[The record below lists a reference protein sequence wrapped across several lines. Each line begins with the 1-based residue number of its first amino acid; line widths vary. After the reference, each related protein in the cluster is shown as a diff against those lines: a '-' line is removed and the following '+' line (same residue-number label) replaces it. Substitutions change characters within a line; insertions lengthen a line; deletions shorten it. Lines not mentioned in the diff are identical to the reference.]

1 MRRTVP
7 LVAEACLLAAGA
19 AAQTPP
25 VGAEDAE
32 IVYPAVITPTRL
44 RQSVADVPGSVTV
57 ITADTLRRFGVISVP
72 DALRLVPGMAV
83 TRTVGPDYKI
93 SYHGTNI
100 LFPRRM
106 NVLIDGVS
114 VYSPAF
120 SEVLW
125 SQLPVAI
132 EDIDRIEVS
141 RGPNSASY
149 GPNSMLAVVNIV
161 TKHPKDVERG
171 FGAVTLGS
179 QSLAEGIAR
188 VGLSVGPTAISL
200 TADHYQDGGYDFI
213 SNDAFGHDSTRMNR
227 LNARSHTDLS
237 ETTSLEVQAALVR
250 GTNEVQF
257 GDSFQLSYPDKN
269 IEDVYVGALLTHQL
283 SPTAARRSSGD
294 GWRAEVGDIDSRVV
308 IAWGHGEDPPRIQCV
323 TEGLE
328 SLHRSRSARRQATA
342 RLEIL
347 TGKGTSLLRP
357 CGRWSSGR
365 GRHAHHHGKA
375 QKQCG
380 GLDPGKLGRL

>member
-1 MRRTVP
+1 
-7 LVAEACLLAAGA
+7 
-19 AAQTPP
+19 
-25 VGAEDAE
+25 
-32 IVYPAVITPTRL
+32 
-44 RQSVADVPGSVTV
+44 VTV

-188 VGLSVGPTAISL
+188 VGLSAGATAISL

-213 SNDAFGHDSTRMNR
+213 SNDPFGHDSTRMNR

-237 ETTSLEVQAALVR
+237 DTT
-250 GTNEVQF
+250 
-257 GDSFQLSYPDKN
+257 
-269 IEDVYVGALLTHQL
+269 
-283 SPTAARRSSGD
+283 
-294 GWRAEVGDIDSRVV
+294 
-308 IAWGHGEDPPRIQCV
+308 
-323 TEGLE
+323 
-328 SLHRSRSARRQATA
+328 SRSAGRLGARNERGSVRRQLPVELPGQEHRGCLCRRAADAPTVADRGSSLFWRWLA
-342 RLEIL
+342 R
-347 TGKGTSLLRP
+347 
-357 CGRWSSGR
+357 
-365 GRHAHHHGKA
+365 
-375 QKQCG
+375 
-380 GLDPGKLGRL
+380 